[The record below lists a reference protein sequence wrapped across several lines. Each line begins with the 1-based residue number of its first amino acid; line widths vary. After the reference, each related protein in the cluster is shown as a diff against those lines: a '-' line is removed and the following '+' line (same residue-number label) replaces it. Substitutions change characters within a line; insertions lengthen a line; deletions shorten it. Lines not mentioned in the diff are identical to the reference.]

1 MKQQKK
7 NVSMDLT
14 HGNIPRQVVLFALP
28 LLISSLIQQM
38 YSTVDLLFVGNFLGK
53 EASAAIGASSLIV
66 TCMVNFFTGLSLGA
80 NVLAAQYFG
89 KKEDKKLDDLV
100 HTAAGVSLLG
110 GVLLIVLGITLSPFI
125 LRLMN
130 TPETILPLAVQ
141 YIRIYFCSTIA
152 MIGYNMAAGICR
164 ALGNSSVPTLAQ
176 FIGCIV
182 NVIVDA
188 LFIVVFHWGIAGAA
202 AATAF
207 SQTAAMVVTVY
218 FLMRGK
224 LGCKLVLHKIRLKM
238 HYFKR
243 ILRIGI
249 PAGVQASV
257 ITLSNMVVQY
267 YINSLGVDS
276 IAAFTVYFRIEL
288 ILYLPVL
295 ALGQTMTTFAG
306 QNYGARQYDRI
317 HGGIRFCIM
326 AGSLLIFG
334 MGMLMMLG
342 GSFIISLFN
351 ADPNVIAEG
360 LKVIRI
366 TFPLYWLY
374 VLLEVSAGAV
384 RGLGSAVV
392 PMGIVL
398 WHMCFLR
405 VVLLTII
412 MHFYHEIQGIA
423 VLYPV
428 TWLLAGAAMFIYF
441 RMTMRKKEGELQ
453 N

>member
-14 HGNIPRQVVLFALP
+14 QGSIPRQIVVFALP

-53 EASAAIGASSLIV
+53 EASAAIGASALIV

-80 NVLAAQYFG
+80 NVMAAQYFG
-89 KKEDKKLDDLV
+89 KKEDRKLDDLV
-100 HTAAGVSLLG
+100 HTAAAVSLLG
-110 GVLLIVLGITLSPFI
+110 GILLIVLGITLSPFI

-130 TPETILPLAVQ
+130 TPESILPLAVQ

-164 ALGNSSVPTLAQ
+164 ALGNSSVPTWAQ
-176 FIGCIV
+176 FAGCIV

-188 LFIVVFHWGIAGAA
+188 LFIVVFRWGIAGAA

-207 SQTAAMVVTVY
+207 SQTAAMAVTVY
-218 FLMRGK
+218 YLMRGS
-224 LGCKLVLHKIRLKM
+224 LGCKLVLRKIRLKM

-249 PAGVQASV
+249 PAGIQASV

-288 ILYLPVL
+288 VLYLPVL

-317 HGGIRFCIM
+317 RKGARFCILS
-326 AGSLLIFG
+326 GSLLLFG
-334 MGMLMMLG
+334 MGMLLLLG
-342 GSFIISLFN
+342 GSFIIGLFN
-351 ADPNVIAEG
+351 GDPGVIAEG

-374 VLLEVSAGAV
+374 VVLEVSAGAV

-405 VVLLTII
+405 VVLLTAV

-428 TWLLAGAAMFIYF
+428 TWFLAGAAMFLYF
-441 RMTMRKKEGELQ
+441 QMVMRKNGGKVK